1 MRPAEALQGV
11 RMAIFLNLLRRWE
24 SGQLNQEEAAE
35 WLRVGE
41 RTFRRW
47 TRCHDSAGCGSF

>member
-1 MRPAEALQGV
+1 MRRTEALQGL
-11 RMAIFLNLLRRWE
+11 RMAMVFESAALAE